1 MDGSKA
7 STTTMWGQRRR
18 LSETMTAMSLR
29 KLNTHQRFILVVG
42 LAIAL
47 YWIGRWIIVGGST
60 GWIAYAPLSGQTN
73 PGLPF
78 LPTHIWAQLLIWLG
92 LTLVWV
98 VCSLFIMRSTKQSD
112 DAEPGEH
119 NADPEL
125 I

>member
-1 MDGSKA
+1 MS
-7 STTTMWGQRRR
+7 SERQRA
-18 LSETMTAMSLR
+18 SETMTAVSLR
-29 KLNTHQRFILVVG
+29 KLNTHQRLILVVG

-60 GWIAYAPLSGQTN
+60 GWIAYAPLSGQAN

-112 DAEPGEH
+112 NAVPDEQ

-125 I
+125 S